1 MDLDGASLPDEQDD
15 PLDWEERSDDVPFLR
30 HAAAGC
36 CAGIAEHVP
45 AVVARLIICSAE
57 VQAAA
62 HYTHLG
68 PPLGALFGVRAQIG
82 AQLAVGP
89 LVGGQLRLGP
99 PTNLTWP
106 PQVSDEHLGAQ
117 VTPN

>member
-1 MDLDGASLPDEQDD
+1 MAADGDASREQREADE
-15 PLDWEERSDDVPFLR
+15 
-30 HAAAGC
+30 HT
-36 CAGIAEHVP
+36 
-45 AVVARLIICSAE
+45 
-57 VQAAA
+57 AA

-68 PPLGALFGVRAQIG
+68 PLFGALFGVRALIG